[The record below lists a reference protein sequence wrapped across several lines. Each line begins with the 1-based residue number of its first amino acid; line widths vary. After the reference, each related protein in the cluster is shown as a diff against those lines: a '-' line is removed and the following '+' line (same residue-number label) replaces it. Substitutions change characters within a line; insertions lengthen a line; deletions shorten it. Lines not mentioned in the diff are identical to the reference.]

1 MKNIEEIKKI
11 RSKFNSSELADLKWL
26 QIELEDFHKEDSVS
40 LDGVTKLENIINT
53 LNNLRIVYT
62 QRVFN
67 LLKQGNI
74 LD

>member
-1 MKNIEEIKKI
+1 MKNPEEIKEI

-26 QIELEDFHKEDSVS
+26 QTELENFQREDSVS
-40 LDGVTKLENIINT
+40 LDGVTKLENIIT
-53 LNNLRIVYT
+53 SLNNLRMVYT
-62 QRVFN
+62 QRVFS

>member
-11 RSKFNSSELADLKWL
+11 RSKFNSSELADLQWL
-26 QIELEDFHKEDSVS
+26 QTELKDFHKEDSVS

>member
-26 QIELEDFHKEDSVS
+26 QTELEDFHKEDSVS
-40 LDGVTKLENIINT
+40 LDGVTKLENIIST